1 MEGKLETKQ
10 EKKLYKEERIGGET
24 QGNIQGIIK
33 GPSGKVRT
41 GTLIARTFFFF
52 NICLHY
58 LVIICDGV

>member
-24 QGNIQGIIK
+24 LGNIQGIIK

-41 GTLIARTFFFF
+41 GTSDCQNIFFFF
-52 NICLHY
+52 
-58 LVIICDGV
+58 